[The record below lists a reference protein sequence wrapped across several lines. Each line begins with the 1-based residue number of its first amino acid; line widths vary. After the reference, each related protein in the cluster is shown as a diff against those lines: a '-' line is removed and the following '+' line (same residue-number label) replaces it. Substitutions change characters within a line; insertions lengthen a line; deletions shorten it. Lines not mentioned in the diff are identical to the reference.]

1 MRNAKESFS
10 YRRSLRLRGFDYRQR
25 GVYFVTICTYK
36 GRKLFG
42 AIVDGGMELSP
53 LGEIA
58 REELRHIS
66 QARSNVELDRY
77 VIMPNHLHGLLVIT
91 DRLEHDFGQSAK
103 TTHAKNP
110 PGFPAGSLGAVISH
124 YKAAVSRRA
133 WSGLI
138 ERDQPIWQRNYY
150 DHIVRNESSL
160 NVIRRYILEN
170 PARWPKDSLYAE

>member
-1 MRNAKESFS
+1 MRSRNTTFKA
-10 YRRSLRLRGFDYRQR
+10 RRSLRLPGYDYRQ
-25 GVYFVTICTYK
+25 GGIYFVTMCAFQQA
-36 GRKLFG
+36 RLFG
-42 AIVDGGMELSP
+42 AIDDGEMRLNEL
-53 LGEIA
+53 GKIV
-58 REELRHIS
+58 EEEWLHITDV
-66 QARSNVELDRY
+66 RSNVKQDLF
-77 VIMPNHLHGLLVIT
+77 VVMPNHIHGLLVIT

-110 PGFPAGSLGAVISH
+110 HGFPAGSLGAVISH

-160 NVIRRYILEN
+160 NDIRRYILEN
-170 PARWPKDSLYAE
+170 PARWPKDSLYVE